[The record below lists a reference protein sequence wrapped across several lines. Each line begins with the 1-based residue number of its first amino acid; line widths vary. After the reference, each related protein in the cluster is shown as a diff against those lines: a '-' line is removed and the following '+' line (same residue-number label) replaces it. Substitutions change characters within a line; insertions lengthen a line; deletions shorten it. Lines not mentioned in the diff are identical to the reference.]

1 MDLSLMVDQAFIAV
15 ESLKRHRNQSP
26 SVAFLP

>member
-15 ESLKRHRNQSP
+15 GSLKRHRNEGP